1 MNAAIEA
8 ARAGEAGKGFAVVAD
23 EVRKLAEKTMHAT
36 KDVSSAIEQ
45 VQRATVDTIAAMR
58 EVYQAVRKAT
68 ELAGDS
74 GEALRSIVELS
85 SENSGQVRDIAHTVT
100 ALVESSDA
108 IRDSL
113 ENVNR
118 IAQDTID
125 GMRESSGIVD
135 GLIGQTA
142 RLDALIREL
151 KRG

>member
-1 MNAAIEA
+1 MKSVKLNNEA
-8 ARAGEAGKGFAVVAD
+8 EMPIVGLGTWKSKPG
-23 EVRKLAEKTMHAT
+23 
-36 KDVSSAIEQ
+36 
-45 VQRATVDTIAAMR
+45 